1 MLKLAPTQRT
11 VVTVDDRRAV
21 FIAAKSRKD
30 RDILAVPNEVFI
42 RNMLKD
48 RMGWARREP
57 APQSIKDVTREMV
70 ATLKV
75 AAQAAAA
82 QKMQAKLAA
91 AEKAA
96 SAA

>member
-21 FIAAKSRKD
+21 FIAAKSRTQ

-75 AAQAAAA
+75 AAAAVAA
-82 QKMQAKLAA
+82 QKVQAQLAA

-96 SAA
+96 TAA